1 MKAKTIIWQSVLF
14 ACIGIA
20 LLYFSFQKI
29 DFSSLVAVLKNG
41 NYTAVLPVFLVSLMV
56 YVSRVKR
63 WQILYEAAGEKAP
76 ANFLFASLATGY
88 LVNFAVPR
96 LGELSRALILKKWLN
111 YPVHVSLSTIV
122 FERMADVICLLFI
135 LVAAFALELF
145 NQGNLLNEF
154 TQGVTIFSVNK
165 LLLLLAGIGV
175 MVVFYLWIQ
184 KRKDQISIW
193 IKEFIAVFIK
203 LVQMKNRTWFL
214 IHTLIIW
221 LGFFL
226 MTYLW
231 FFLFEESRTLSI
243 YQAYLVMVLGVI
255 ARTLP
260 IQAGSAGA
268 YHFIVSKA
276 LVLLGV
282 GNLVANALAIVIHG
296 FQTVFTLLFGAIA
309 YLWLITQK
317 RIDS

>member
-1 MKAKTIIWQSVLF
+1 
-14 ACIGIA
+14 
-20 LLYFSFQKI
+20 
-29 DFSSLVAVLKNG
+29 
-41 NYTAVLPVFLVSLMV
+41 
-56 YVSRVKR
+56 
-63 WQILYEAAGEKAP
+63 
-76 ANFLFASLATGY
+76 
-88 LVNFAVPR
+88 
-96 LGELSRALILKKWLN
+96 
-111 YPVHVSLSTIV
+111 
-122 FERMADVICLLFI
+122 MADVICLLFI

-231 FFLFEESRTLSI
+231 FFLFEESGTLSV